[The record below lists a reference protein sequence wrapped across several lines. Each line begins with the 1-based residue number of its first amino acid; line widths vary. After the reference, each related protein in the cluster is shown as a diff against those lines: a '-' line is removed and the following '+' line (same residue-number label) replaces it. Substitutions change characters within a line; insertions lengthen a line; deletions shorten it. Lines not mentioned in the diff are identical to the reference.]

1 MADAMNGGDKLQAY
15 LAKIAGNVAPS
26 GVGPTVRV
34 GFLEG
39 KIYPDGTPV
48 AYIAAIQEFGATIQ
62 RQTGSVT
69 IYRKKSASGKFLRGG
84 RFVKKSK
91 ATFTS
96 THAHGAYT
104 ITIPPRP
111 FFRRMIAAKSQEWP
125 AGVATQLKAKDYDG
139 VAALDVVGAAIA
151 GQLVESIKTLTD
163 PPLAA
168 STIRKKKFAKPLIDT
183 GDMWRA
189 VDHEVTTGETT

>member
-1 MADAMNGGDKLQAY
+1 MADAISGGDKLQAY
-15 LAKIAGNVAPS
+15 LAKIAGNVGATT
-26 GVGPTVRV
+26 GGPTVRV
-34 GFLEG
+34 GFLSG
-39 KIYPDGTPV
+39 KTYPDGTPV

-62 RQTGSVT
+62 RQAGSVT

-84 RFVKKSK
+84 QFVKKAK
-91 ATFTS
+91 ANFTS
-96 THAHGAYT
+96 THAHGSYT

-111 FFRRMIAAKSQEWP
+111 FFRRMIAAKSHEWP
-125 AGVATQLKAKDYDG
+125 AGIATQLKAKDYDG
-139 VAALDVVGAAIA
+139 PAALDVVGAAIA

-168 STIRKKKFAKPLIDT
+168 STIRRKKFAKPLIDT

-189 VDHEVTTGETT
+189 VGHEVTTGEPT